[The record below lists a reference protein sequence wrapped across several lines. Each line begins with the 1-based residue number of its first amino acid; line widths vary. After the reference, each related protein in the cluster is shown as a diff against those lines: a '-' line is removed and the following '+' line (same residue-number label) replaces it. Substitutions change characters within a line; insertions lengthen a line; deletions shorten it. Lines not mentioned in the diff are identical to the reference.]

1 MIRKLL
7 LAGALVSGISANAGQ
22 KVTALFLGNSYTAVN
37 NLPQMTASVA
47 LSAGDTLLFQSN
59 TPGGTT
65 LWQHSTN
72 ATSLGLIAQGTWNY
86 VVLQEQSQWPA
97 FPDAQVEAN
106 VYPFA
111 RTLDSLINDA
121 NPCTETVFYRTW
133 GRKNGD
139 NPQNC
144 AFFPPLCTYAGMDS
158 MLALRYRIMADSN
171 RAVLSPVGQ
180 VWKRLRQYNPGIEL
194 YNPDESH
201 PSVAGTYA
209 AACTFYATFFRKSP
223 LLITDD
229 QSLSASDALAIRQAV
244 KTVVYDSLLFWN
256 VGKYDPKAE
265 FAFTS
270 GAGRQV
276 SFQNASQN
284 AASYE
289 WQFGSGQGSDTSRN
303 PTYTFS
309 GNGTYTVRLIAS
321 RCGRADTMTK
331 QVTVSAT
338 GVSMVGDFPEIQL
351 FPNPATSE
359 LRVKGLP
366 QDAVVQ
372 VWDMG
377 GKKLDLR
384 ADWQGN
390 TLLLSTATLPEGVYT
405 LHIQTGSGAGS
416 RIFRK
421 K

>member
-1 MIRKLL
+1 MTKKLL
-7 LAGALVSGISANAGQ
+7 LAGLLLSGIAATAGQ
-22 KVTALFLGNSYTAVN
+22 KVNALFIGNSYTAVN
-37 NLPQMTASVA
+37 NLPQLTANLA
-47 LSAGDTLLFQSN
+47 TSAGDTLLFQSN
-59 TPGGTT
+59 TPGGYTFQQHSNDATT
-65 LWQHSTN
+65 LNLLSR
-72 ATSLGLIAQGTWNY
+72 GGYNY
-86 VVLQEQSQWPA
+86 VVLQEQSQYPS
-97 FPDAQVEAN
+97 FPDAQVAMG
-106 VYPFA
+106 VYPYA
-111 RTLDSLINDA
+111 RKLDSLAKIA
-121 NPCTETVFYRTW
+121 GACTETVFYRTW

-139 NPQNC
+139 AQNC
-144 AFFPPLCTYAGMDS
+144 PNFPPVCTYAGMDS
-158 MLALRYRIMADSN
+158 LLALRYRIMADSN
-171 RAVLSPVGQ
+171 KALLSPVGQ
-180 VWKRLRQYNPGIEL
+180 VWKYLRQSNPGIEL
-194 YNPDESH
+194 YQADESH
-201 PSVAGTYA
+201 PSLAGSYA
-209 AACTFYATFFRKSP
+209 AACTFYATFFRKNP
-223 LLITDD
+223 LLITDN
-229 QSLSASDALAIRQAV
+229 QSLPASDALAIRQAV

-256 VGKYDPKAE
+256 VGKYDPKAQ

-289 WQFGSGQGSDTSRN
+289 WQFGSGQDSDTARN

-359 LRVKGLP
+359 LRVEGLP

-377 GKKLDLR
+377 GRKLDLR